1 MVASLR
7 ISPELLNQ
15 LKRDAG
21 LGEAIESSKAG
32 TPAQREYLPSFSK
45 ADAQTRSAIEK
56 SKELQSALITSES
69 VGGLLLKQED
79 SEISKIEAK
88 AAELLSSEFAA
99 PPRQPPCAEERSS
112 VLSCYQLN
120 PGNELKCAQLVS
132 AYERCADIA
141 FRAGR
146 TSS

>member
-7 ISPELLNQ
+7 ISPELLAQ

-21 LGEAIESSKAG
+21 LAGAAESSKGG
-32 TPAQREYLPSFSK
+32 TAAQREYLPSFSR

-56 SKELQSALITSES
+56 SKDLQSALITSES

-88 AAELLSSEFAA
+88 AAELLSSEFNA
-99 PPRQPPCAEERSS
+99 PPRQPPCASERTM
-112 VLSCYQLN
+112 VLDCYKVN
-120 PGNELKCAQLVS
+120 PGNELKCAEFVS
-132 AYERCADIA
+132 AYQSCSDLA
-141 FRAGR
+141 FRTR
-146 TSS
+146 RPSS

>member
-7 ISPELLNQ
+7 ISPELLAQ

-21 LGEAIESSKAG
+21 LAGAAESSKGGA
-32 TPAQREYLPSFSK
+32 TAQREYLPSFTR

-56 SKELQSALITSES
+56 SKQLQSALITSES

-88 AAELLSSEFAA
+88 AAELLSSEFNA
-99 PPRQPPCAEERSS
+99 PLAQPPCAVERSS
-112 VLSCYQLN
+112 VLDCYKVN
-120 PGNELKCAQLVS
+120 PGNELKCAQFVS
-132 AYERCADIA
+132 AYQTCSDLA
-141 FRAGR
+141 FRAR
-146 TSS
+146 RPSS